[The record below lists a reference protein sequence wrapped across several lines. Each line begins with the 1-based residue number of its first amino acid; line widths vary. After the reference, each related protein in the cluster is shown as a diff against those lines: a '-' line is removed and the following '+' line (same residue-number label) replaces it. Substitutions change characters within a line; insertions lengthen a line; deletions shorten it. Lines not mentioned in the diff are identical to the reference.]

1 MLLNVAFS
9 TIAGEYQKANPAT
22 FNYSPLN
29 KFVGKYHIP
38 PYGPQNFSTRCY
50 YRIQSSLQPQKV
62 NRQLA
67 IFSRIANDVQL
78 MFRRPPRQQ
87 YAALCY
93 RVKKK
98 TRDLEV
104 LLLTSR
110 DTGRWVIPKG
120 WPMPGKLSH
129 EVAAREAFEEA
140 GVRGTVETA
149 PLGAFSYDKVL
160 KDGIQVPCRVQVYAL
175 EVSELVKN
183 FKEKGER
190 SIEWVSSDEAVKRVR
205 EPELRDL
212 ILVFA
217 QRMTQTSAVEQTK

>member
-1 MLLNVAFS
+1 
-9 TIAGEYQKANPAT
+9 
-22 FNYSPLN
+22 
-29 KFVGKYHIP
+29 
-38 PYGPQNFSTRCY
+38 
-50 YRIQSSLQPQKV
+50 
-62 NRQLA
+62 
-67 IFSRIANDVQL
+67 

-98 TRDLEV
+98 TGDVEM

-129 EVAAREAFEEA
+129 EVAAREAYEEA
-140 GVRGTVETA
+140 GVRGTVETMA
-149 PLGAFSYDKVL
+149 LGTFGYDKVL
-160 KDGIQVPCRVQVYAL
+160 KDGIAVPCRVQVYAL
-175 EVSELVKN
+175 EVSELVKH

-190 SIEWVSSDEAVKRVR
+190 SMEWVSCEEAAKRVR

-212 ILVFA
+212 ILAFA
-217 QRMTQTSAVEQTK
+217 ARMAQTTPIVQAK